1 MPSPISSPASPQ
13 PSRALWL
20 ISGSGLVPFLV
31 CLVLVYGVPE
41 RREAA
46 IQAFLVYSALTLTFL
61 GGARWGAELVRSP
74 DGPDLSRLIA
84 AAIPSV
90 VGLLALLPQTP
101 PRLAIGLLLASS
113 AGQLVWDVRGAREGL
128 LPFWNGRLRTVMTL
142 MGTAC
147 TLALLPAVWG

>member
-61 GGARWGAELVRSP
+61 SP
-74 DGPDLSRLIA
+74 EFMR
-84 AAIPSV
+84 
-90 VGLLALLPQTP
+90 
-101 PRLAIGLLLASS
+101 R
-113 AGQLVWDVRGAREGL
+113 
-128 LPFWNGRLRTVMTL
+128 
-142 MGTAC
+142 
-147 TLALLPAVWG
+147 